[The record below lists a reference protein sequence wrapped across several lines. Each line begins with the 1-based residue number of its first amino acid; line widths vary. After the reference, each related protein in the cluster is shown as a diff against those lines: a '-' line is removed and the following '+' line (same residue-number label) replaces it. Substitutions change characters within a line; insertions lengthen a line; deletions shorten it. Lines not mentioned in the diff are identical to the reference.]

1 MRSRRLQGGGGE
13 SGKETEGWEG
23 VGENEIPGEVWK
35 YGGERL
41 MECLWKLCNR
51 VWRGKDWIE
60 QWNDGII
67 VSIRKKRDGE
77 RVEDYRGVTLTTSL
91 YKVYAMVLGEKL
103 EREVKE
109 GGSVHRIKW
118 GSGRVWEQ

>member
-1 MRSRRLQGGGGE
+1 MRGERGMERMRSRRLQGGGGE

-23 VGENEIPGEVWK
+23 VGEDEISGEVWK

-51 VWRGKDWIE
+51 VWREKDWIE
-60 QWNDGII
+60 EWNDGII

-77 RVEDYRGVTLTTSL
+77 RVEDYRG
-91 YKVYAMVLGEKL
+91 G
-103 EREVKE
+103 
-109 GGSVHRIKW
+109 
-118 GSGRVWEQ
+118 

>member
-1 MRSRRLQGGGGE
+1 ME

-41 MECLWKLCNR
+41 MECLLLLYYYYIIIKLCNR

-60 QWNDGII
+60 EWNDGII

-77 RVEDYRGVTLTTSL
+77 RVEDYRG
-91 YKVYAMVLGEKL
+91 
-103 EREVKE
+103 
-109 GGSVHRIKW
+109 
-118 GSGRVWEQ
+118 